1 MMVQAYDFFFIKNV
15 VFCPFTMVGYEN
27 LATPSVGKK
36 FTNHHKL
43 WFMRSSTV
51 DSLFYAST
59 YFYDSTV

>member
-36 FTNHHKL
+36 FTNHHK
-43 WFMRSSTV
+43 S
-51 DSLFYAST
+51 
-59 YFYDSTV
+59 